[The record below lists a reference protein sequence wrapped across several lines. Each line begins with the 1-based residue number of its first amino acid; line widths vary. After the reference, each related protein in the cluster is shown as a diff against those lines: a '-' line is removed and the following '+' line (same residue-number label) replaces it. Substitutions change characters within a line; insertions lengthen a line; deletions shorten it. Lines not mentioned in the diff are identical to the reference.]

1 MAVILLS
8 FPFSMKFS
16 TEGMAASASLLLV
29 LFLVVV
35 VVFVAR
41 RAVSL
46 LFPELLDE
54 PHLRRVSFLPICY
67 QARQGNCGHSST
79 RRPGDF
85 SVKRSA
91 SRHSA

>member
-35 VVFVAR
+35 VVVVVAR

-46 LFPELLDE
+46 LFPELLVA
-54 PHLRRVSFLPICY
+54 PHRRRLSFLGICY
-67 QARQGNCGHSST
+67 QAGQ
-79 RRPGDF
+79 
-85 SVKRSA
+85 
-91 SRHSA
+91 